1 MSTQYQKLTKVIE
14 RFSSQW
20 LVESATEEI
29 NDAFSAKHAQLQR
42 LNHRLTDANCSKSR
56 GLTHLLPSMFKHDS
70 WHNTCCSGKS
80 MLKMSSKIAITM
92 LLCIALLPV
101 LNILVTCFS
110 PMPLLQVPEDKTKGL
125 LQAPYISG
133 TYTVVTCSIIKVA
146 KENNSL
152 LIVKFI

>member
-1 MSTQYQKLTKVIE
+1 
-14 RFSSQW
+14 
-20 LVESATEEI
+20 
-29 NDAFSAKHAQLQR
+29 
-42 LNHRLTDANCSKSR
+42 
-56 GLTHLLPSMFKHDS
+56 
-70 WHNTCCSGKS
+70 